1 MNEHIL
7 YIIALSILLS
17 VAIIYNVIVHKISK
31 NRRWKEKEQEFFGL
45 IMAYA
50 GIIILTF
57 VGIIRGGY
65 L

>member
-57 VGIIRGGY
+57 VGIIRSGY